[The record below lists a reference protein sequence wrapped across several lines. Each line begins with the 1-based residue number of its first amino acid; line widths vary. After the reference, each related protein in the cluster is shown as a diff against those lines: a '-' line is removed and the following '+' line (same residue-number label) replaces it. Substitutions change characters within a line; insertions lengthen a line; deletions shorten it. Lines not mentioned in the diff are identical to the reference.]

1 MSDPLR
7 DACTEDGRF
16 SFDAYRF
23 LFESLETAVTL
34 AGREAESGSSRHV
47 SGPELL
53 EGMRALA
60 ERMFGPLAAEVWR
73 SWGAHSTLDWGRI
86 VFVLVDAKLLNR
98 QESDTLDQFE
108 DVFNFEEAF
117 ELHYAP
123 QLPSELGANPLPDEG
138 PGAPE

>member
-7 DACTEDGRF
+7 EACAQDGRY

-23 LFESLETAVTL
+23 LFESLETALAL
-34 AGREAESGSSRHV
+34 AGREDQSGSSRHV

-53 EGMRALA
+53 EGMRVLA

-73 SWGAHSTLDWGRI
+73 SWGVHSTLDWGRI
-86 VFVLVDAKLLNR
+86 VFVLVEAKMLNR

-108 DVFNFEEAF
+108 DVFDFEQAF
-117 ELHYAP
+117 ELNYEP
-123 QLPSELGANPLPDEG
+123 QLPAELGANPQPDEG
-138 PGAPE
+138 PASA

>member
-23 LFESLETAVTL
+23 LFESLETALKL
-34 AGREAESGSSRHV
+34 AGREGESGSSRHV

-53 EGMRALA
+53 DGMRALA
-60 ERMFGPLAAEVWR
+60 ESLFGPLAAEVWR
-73 SWGAHSTLDWGRI
+73 SWGVHSTLDWGRI
-86 VFVLVDAKLLNR
+86 VFVLVEAKLLNR

-108 DVFNFEEAF
+108 DVFDFAEAF
-117 ELHYAP
+117 ELNYSP

-138 PGAPE
+138 PGIAE

>member
-1 MSDPLR
+1 MTARPGFRLAAGES
-7 DACTEDGRF
+7 EGRLQ
-16 SFDAYRF
+16 R
-23 LFESLETAVTL
+23 LEQDSVRIKGIAP
-34 AGREAESGSSRHV
+34 V

-73 SWGAHSTLDWGRI
+73 SWGVYATIDWGRI

-98 QESDTLDQFE
+98 QESDTLDQFK
-108 DVFNFEEAF
+108 DVFDFAEAF

-123 QLPSELGANPLPDEG
+123 QLPTELGANPLPDEG
-138 PGAPE
+138 